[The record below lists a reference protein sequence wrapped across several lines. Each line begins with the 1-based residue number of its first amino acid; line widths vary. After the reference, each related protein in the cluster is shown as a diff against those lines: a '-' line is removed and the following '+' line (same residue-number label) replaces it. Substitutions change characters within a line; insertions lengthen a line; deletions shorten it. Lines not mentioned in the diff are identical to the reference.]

1 MRAERRGGCPDC
13 VCAGVAGKRGSERGA
28 NWCPVKERVMGRLG
42 GCAIGRR
49 PVKERVMGRLGGCA
63 TGRRAV
69 TGRVGAATGAAGGGD
84 PSVRAAG

>member
-28 NWCPVKERVMGRLG
+28 NWCLVKERVMGRLG
-42 GCAIGRR
+42 GCAI
-49 PVKERVMGRLGGCA
+49 
-63 TGRRAV
+63 GRRAV